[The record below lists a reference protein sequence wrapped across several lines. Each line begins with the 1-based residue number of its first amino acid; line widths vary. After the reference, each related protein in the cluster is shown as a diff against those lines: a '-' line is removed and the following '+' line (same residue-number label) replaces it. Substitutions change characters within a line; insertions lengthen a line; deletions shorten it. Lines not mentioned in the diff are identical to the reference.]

1 MMRIHLDVCTIQRP
15 FDDASQLRVHVEAE
29 AFLRILERI
38 ESGETQ
44 LVGSFAHVT
53 ETEANPH
60 RIRREFAE
68 SVLDLASESIEPND
82 EVDTRAL
89 EYRSMGLRMLD
100 ATHLAVGRAS
110 IAASACCT

>member
-1 MMRIHLDVCTIQRP
+1 MMRIYLDVCTIQRP

-38 ESGETQ
+38 ESGEIQ
-44 LVGSFAHVT
+44 LVRSFAHVM

-60 RIRREFAE
+60 RIRREFSE
-68 SVLDLASESIEPND
+68 SVLELASEFIEPND

-89 EYRSMGLRMLD
+89 EYRDGPPHVGCD
-100 ATHLAVGRAS
+100 ASRGRRDTPS
-110 IAASACCT
+110 GFLLYL